1 MTIFLTRVYRTLPG
15 LFFLCLFSNLLQAKE
30 LELEELVITNSAG
43 MSVQYQIEVARTP
56 SQMQRGLMFRDSMPE
71 KQGMLFIYEPER
83 PAVMWMKNT
92 ILSLDMFFIDSNGY
106 IINIA
111 ENTKPFST
119 DPIRSGGD
127 VRAVLE
133 LNAGQAS
140 KHQFVVGD
148 KVTHTLFEQ

>member
-1 MTIFLTRVYRTLPG
+1 MTIRSVHILRILPV
-15 LFFLCLFSNLLQAKE
+15 LFFLCLFSNLAQAKGPQ
-30 LELEELVITNSAG
+30 LEDLVITNSAG
-43 MSVQYQIEVARTP
+43 ISVQYQIEIARTP
-56 SQMQRGLMFRDSMPE
+56 AQMQRGLMFRDSMPE
-71 KQGMLFIYEPER
+71 EQGMLFIYQPER

-92 ILSLDMFFIDSNGY
+92 ILSLDMLFIDSNGY

-119 DPIRSGGD
+119 EPIRSGSD

-140 KHQFVVGD
+140 KHQFGVGD
-148 KVTHTLFEQ
+148 KITHPLFEQ